1 MQSPLVRKS
10 CLRVETLADLEGVG
24 QRTAGTGNLFSHA
37 SEEDLT
43 GFVPALQLRIWF
55 FEVDHPV
62 DVGVEAT
69 TLRAHHQ
76 HGASLEQVAVRD
88 GMPVVAMR
96 LSAAARSTG
105 LRSPVAG
112 RSPAGRRQV
121 RGGLVLAHPRL
132 QGARHL
138 RHCRRGVGPNLP
150 VSLQSVGVEG
160 VGQDSGLP

>member
-88 GMPVVAMR
+88 EMPVVAMR

-112 RSPAGRRQV
+112 RSPAGLRQV
-121 RGGLVLAHPRL
+121 A
-132 QGARHL
+132 ARFAAASYSL
-138 RHCRRGVGPNLP
+138 IP
-150 VSLQSVGVEG
+150 VSKELATSATAAAASAPTCRYRSRA
-160 VGQDSGLP
+160 SGSRV